1 MKRQLAALAVLALAA
16 SALGGCGSGGGLLP
30 EDVESVAI
38 THYSCTVEEAWELDA
53 QGAAALQEFESGARL
68 RRVTFEPGEA
78 PNDAE
83 GFESWVFDVNGGE
96 GGFTYVSNGSGE
108 YVLMD
113 GEWYALENGV
123 PLA

>member
-1 MKRQLAALAVLALAA
+1 MKRQLAAIAVLAFAA
-16 SALGGCGSGGGLLP
+16 SALGGCGSGGLLP

-53 QGAAALQEFESGARL
+53 QGAAALQEFEAGARL

-113 GEWYALENGV
+113 GEWYVLENGV

>member
-1 MKRQLAALAVLALAA
+1 MKRQLAAIAVLALAA
-16 SALGGCGSGGGLLP
+16 SALGGCGSGVALLP

-38 THYSCTVEEAWELDA
+38 THYSCSVEEAWELDA
-53 QGAAALQEFESGARL
+53 QGAAALQEFEAGARL

-108 YVLMD
+108 YVLMG
-113 GEWYALENGV
+113 GEWYVLENGV

>member
-1 MKRQLAALAVLALAA
+1 MKRQLAALALLALAA
-16 SALGGCGSGGGLLP
+16 SALGGCGSGVALLP

-53 QGAAALQEFESGARL
+53 QGAAALQEFEAGARL

-96 GGFTYVSNGSGE
+96 GGFTDVSNGSGE

-113 GEWYALENGV
+113 GEWYVLENGV

>member
-1 MKRQLAALAVLALAA
+1 MKRQLAAIAVLALAA
-16 SALGGCGSGGGLLP
+16 SALGGCGSGVALLP

-38 THYSCTVEEAWELDA
+38 THYSCSVEEAWELDA
-53 QGAAALQEFESGARL
+53 QGAAALQEFEAGARL
-68 RRVTFEPGEA
+68 RPVTFEPGEA

-96 GGFTYVSNGSGE
+96 GGFTYVSIGSGE

-113 GEWYALENGV
+113 GEWYVLENGV

>member
-1 MKRQLAALAVLALAA
+1 M
-16 SALGGCGSGGGLLP
+16 
-30 EDVESVAI
+30 ESVAI
-38 THYSCTVEEAWELDA
+38 THYSCSVEESWELDA
-53 QGAAALQEFESGARL
+53 QGAAALQEFEAGARL

-113 GEWYALENGV
+113 GEWYVLENGV

>member
-1 MKRQLAALAVLALAA
+1 MKRQLAAIAVLALAA

-38 THYSCTVEEAWELDA
+38 THYSCSVEESWELDA
-53 QGAAALQEFESGARL
+53 QGVAALQEFEAGARL

-78 PNDAE
+78 RTTRGLRE
-83 GFESWVFDVNGGE
+83 LVFDVNGGE

-108 YVLMD
+108 
-113 GEWYALENGV
+113 
-123 PLA
+123 

>member
-1 MKRQLAALAVLALAA
+1 MKIFAVHFFYPGIHGKRPGIVIGEQRDAVRHFRADAAQRRQLR
-16 SALGGCGSGGGLLP
+16 
-30 EDVESVAI
+30 
-38 THYSCTVEEAWELDA
+38 A
-53 QGAAALQEFESGARL
+53 QGVAALQEFEAGARL

-96 GGFTYVSNGSGE
+96 GGFTYVYNGSGE

>member
-1 MKRQLAALAVLALAA
+1 MKKQLAAIALLAFAA

-38 THYSCTVEEAWELDA
+38 THYSCSVEEAWELDA
-53 QGAAALQEFESGARL
+53 QGAAALQEFEAGARL

-113 GEWYALENGV
+113 GEWYVLENGV